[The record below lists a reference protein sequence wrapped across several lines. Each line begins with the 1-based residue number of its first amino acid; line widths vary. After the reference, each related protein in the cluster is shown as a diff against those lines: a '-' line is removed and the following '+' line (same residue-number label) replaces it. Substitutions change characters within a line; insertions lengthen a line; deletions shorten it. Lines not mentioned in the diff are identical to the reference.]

1 MGLRKSRRHSGT
13 GNGVQ
18 SRGRS
23 PFPGSHSDFH
33 NVPANIHTPFN
44 LATHRQLIPRL
55 SSNGRASI
63 WSASEKFG
71 WREALILCSTF
82 FDL

>member
-1 MGLRKSRRHSGT
+1 MEYNLGDVHH
-13 GNGVQ
+13 
-18 SRGRS
+18 
-23 PFPGSHSDFH
+23 FPGAILTSTMF
-33 NVPANIHTPFN
+33 PQIFTPPFN

>member
-33 NVPANIHTPFN
+33 NVPANIHTP
-44 LATHRQLIPRL
+44 LQPCDAQATHSTIVQQWPCIDLERL
-55 SSNGRASI
+55 GKIRLAGGLNS
-63 WSASEKFG
+63 
-71 WREALILCSTF
+71 L
-82 FDL
+82 FDVF